1 MYDTFKFIEEYRG
14 KLYSGDVPTLPEL
27 FLISVARFPER
38 RCFTA
43 YTPDEK
49 MLTYSETKDK
59 IYKLAGSL
67 IDSGLEKG
75 DRVALTGK
83 NSPEWA
89 VSYLA
94 VLTAG
99 GIVVPIDYM
108 MSESEM
114 ENLISFSESRFLIVD
129 EEKYDTLLMDKKSE
143 YVRYS
148 LSENKD
154 NYVYNVSGSVPE
166 KPVSL
171 SPDDTAAILF
181 TSGTTGIPK
190 GVMLSHSN
198 FVNDAL
204 LAQGNLNIYHTDV
217 FYALLPLH
225 HSYSML
231 AVFIETIACGAE
243 LVFAAKLVV
252 KQILSDLKQ
261 ANVTMFLGVPMLFNR
276 ILKGILKG
284 IKEKGIAVYLVL
296 RLLMSFSGFIK
307 RVFNVNIGK
316 KLFKT
321 VLDKASLSSIRICI
335 SGGGPLPSSTFN
347 IYNQM
352 GLDFVQGYGLTET
365 SPIAALNPVEHFKI
379 KSVGKIIPGID
390 VKILDPDSEGRG
402 EIAIKG
408 PIVMQGY
415 YKNPEATKEVMTDD
429 GYFLTGDAGY
439 LDSENYLYLTG
450 RKKSLI
456 VTEGGK
462 NVFPEEIEDR
472 FQLYDEVEQ
481 ILVKGY
487 IKDKKN
493 RTEEIEA
500 LIYPSEDFRIGRN
513 GEEIEGRMNEIV
525 HAVNKDLQPYMRITR
540 IRVLDEALEMTT
552 TKKIKRF
559 KVKD

>member
-1 MYDTFKFIEEYRG
+1 M
-14 KLYSGDVPTLPEL
+14 
-27 FLISVARFPER
+27 
-38 RCFTA
+38 
-43 YTPDEK
+43 
-49 MLTYSETKDK
+49 
-59 IYKLAGSL
+59 L
-67 IDSGLEKG
+67 IDSGLRKG
-75 DRVALTGK
+75 DRVVLKGK
-83 NSPEWA
+83 NSPELA

-108 MSESEM
+108 MSDHEIETLA
-114 ENLISFSESRFLIVD
+114 EFSESSFLIID
-129 EEKYDTLLMDKKSE
+129 EEKYDSVLKGKGADI
-143 YVRYS
+143 VRYS
-148 LSENKD
+148 LSPGKD
-154 NYVYNVSGSVPE
+154 NYVFDASSSSIESPVPLE
-166 KPVSL
+166 VEE
-171 SPDDTAAILF
+171 TAAILY
-181 TSGTTGIPK
+181 TSGTTGTPK

-198 FVNDAL
+198 LVNDAL
-204 LAQGNLNIYHTDV
+204 LAQGNLTLYHTDV

-225 HSYSML
+225 HSYTML
-231 AVFIETIACGAE
+231 AVFIESIACGAE
-243 LVFAAKLVV
+243 VVFAAKLVV
-252 KQILSDLKQ
+252 KQILSDLKT
-261 ANVTMFLGVPMLFNR
+261 AKVTMFLGVPMLFNR

-284 IKEKGIAVYLVL
+284 IKEKGIAVYFIM
-296 RLLMSFSGFIK
+296 RIFMSLMGFIK
-307 RVFNVNIGK
+307 RLFNVNIGK

-352 GLDFVQGYGLTET
+352 GLDFIQGYGLTET
-365 SPIAALNPVEHFKI
+365 SPIAALNPKEHFKI
-379 KSVGKIIPGID
+379 KSVGKIIPGVD
-390 VKILDPDSEGRG
+390 VKILDPDADGRG

-415 YKNPEATKEVMTDD
+415 YRNPEATAEVMTEE
-429 GYFLTGDAGY
+429 GYFLTGDVGY

-462 NVFPEEIEDR
+462 NVFPEEIEDC

-493 RTEEIEA
+493 MTEEIEA
-500 LIYPSEDFRIGRN
+500 LFYPSEDFSKGRSA
-513 GEEIEGRMNEIV
+513 EEIENRMNEIV
-525 HAVNKDLQPYMRITR
+525 HEVNRDLQPYMRITR
-540 IRVLDEALEMTT
+540 IRVLDEPLEMTT

>member
-1 MYDTFKFIEEYRG
+1 MIDTFKFLEDFRG
-14 KLYSGDVPTLPEL
+14 KLFTGELPTLMEL
-27 FLISVARFPER
+27 FLVSEARFPDR
-38 RCFTA
+38 KCFTTYFPQKKTLSFKEA
-43 YTPDEK
+43 KEK
-49 MLTYSETKDK
+49 
-59 IYKLAGSL
+59 IFQLAGSL
-67 IDSGLEKG
+67 VDSGLKKG
-75 DRVALTGK
+75 DRVVLRGK

-99 GIVVPIDYM
+99 GIIVPVDYM
-108 MSESEM
+108 MSDKEIET
-114 ENLISFSESRFLIVD
+114 LAKFSESRFIIID
-129 EEKYDTLLMDKKSE
+129 EEKYDSVMTGSE

-148 LSENKD
+148 LSENKA
-154 NYVYNVSGSVPE
+154 NYIYNASSSASYDF
-166 KPVSL
+166 PVKL
-171 SPDDTAAILF
+171 KIEDTAAILY
-181 TSGTTGIPK
+181 TSGTTGTPK

-204 LAQGNLNIYHTDV
+204 LAQANLNIYHTDV

-225 HSYSML
+225 HSYTML
-231 AVFIETIACGAE
+231 AVFIESIACGAE
-243 LVFAAKLVV
+243 IVFAAKLVV
-252 KQILSDLKQ
+252 KQILSDLKT
-261 ANVTMFLGVPMLFNR
+261 AKVTMFLGVPMLFNR

-284 IKEKGIAVYLVL
+284 IKEKGAAVYLIM
-296 RLLMSFSGFIK
+296 RLLMGLSGFIK
-307 RVFNVNIGK
+307 KVFNINIGK

-335 SGGGPLPSSTFN
+335 SGGGPLPASTFN

-352 GLDFVQGYGLTET
+352 GIDFVQGYGLTET
-365 SPIAALNPVEHFKI
+365 SPIAALNPTDHFKI
-379 KSVGKIIPGID
+379 KSVGKIIPKVD
-390 VKILDPDSEGRG
+390 VKIIDSDSEGRG

-415 YKNPEATKEVMTDD
+415 YKNPEATQEVMTED
-429 GYFLTGDAGY
+429 GYFLTGDSGY

-462 NVFPEEIEDR
+462 NVFPEEIEAC

-487 IKDKKN
+487 IKDKKYM
-493 RTEEIEA
+493 TEEIEA
-500 LIYPSEDFRIGRN
+500 LLYPSEDLRKEKTA
-513 GEEIEGRMNEIV
+513 EEIERRINEIV
-525 HAVNKDLQPYMRITR
+525 HTVNKELLPYMRITR
-540 IRVLDEALEMTT
+540 VRVLKEALEMTT

>member
-1 MYDTFKFIEEYRG
+1 MYDTFKFLEEFRG
-14 KLYSGDVPTLPEL
+14 KLFSGDVPTLPEL
-27 FLISVARFPER
+27 FLITAARFPGR

-43 YTPDEK
+43 YLPEEK
-49 MLTYSETKDK
+49 TLIYKETKEK
-59 IYKLAGSL
+59 IYRLAGSL

-75 DRVALTGK
+75 DRVVLSGK
-83 NSPEWA
+83 NSPEWSI
-89 VSYLA
+89 SYLA

-99 GIVVPIDYM
+99 GIVVPVDYM
-108 MSESEM
+108 LSDSEIET
-114 ENLISFSESRFLIVD
+114 LIEFSDSRILIID
-129 EEKYDTLLMDKKSE
+129 EEKYDSLMKGKDADL
-143 YVRYS
+143 VRYS
-148 LSENKD
+148 LSENKE
-154 NYVYNVSGSVPE
+154 NYVYNAEGKILE

-171 SPDDTAAILF
+171 IPDDTAAILF
-181 TSGTTGIPK
+181 TSGTTGTPK

-198 FVNDAL
+198 FVKDAL
-204 LAQGNLNIYHTDV
+204 LSQGNLKVLPEDV

-225 HSYSML
+225 HSYTML
-231 AVFIETIACGAE
+231 AVFIEAIASGSE
-243 LVFAAKLVV
+243 VVFAAKLVV
-252 KQILSDLKQ
+252 TQILSDLKR
-261 ANVTMFLGVPMLFNR
+261 AKVTMFLGVPMLFNR

-284 IKEKGIAVYLVL
+284 IKSKGIAVYFIM
-296 RLLMSFSGFIK
+296 RLLMIFSGFVK

-365 SPIAALNPVEHFKI
+365 SPIAALNPTEHFKI
-379 KSVGKIIPGID
+379 KSVGKIIPGVE

-415 YKNPEATKEVMTDD
+415 YKNPEETAKVMTDD
-429 GYFLTGDAGY
+429 GYFLTGDVGY

-450 RKKSLI
+450 RQKSLI

-493 RTEEIEA
+493 MTEEIEA
-500 LIYPSEDFRIGRN
+500 LFYPAEDLRN
-513 GEEIEGRMNEIV
+513 GKSAEEIEKRMNEIT
-525 HAVNKDLQPYMRITR
+525 HEVNKDLQSYMRITR
-540 IRVLDEALEMTT
+540 VRVLDNPLEMTT

>member
-1 MYDTFKFIEEYRG
+1 MNDTLKFLEEYRG
-14 KLYSGDVPTLPEL
+14 KIFNGEIPTLPEL
-27 FLISVARFPER
+27 FLVSEARYPDR
-38 RCFTA
+38 RCFT
-43 YTPDEK
+43 
-49 MLTYSETKDK
+49 TYSPVEKSLNYSEVKEK
-59 IYKLAGSL
+59 IFRLAGSL
-67 IDSGLEKG
+67 VSSGLDKG
-75 DRVALTGK
+75 DRVALSGK

-94 VLTAG
+94 VLAAG

-114 ENLISFSESRFLIVD
+114 ENLIEFSECRILIVD
-129 EEKYDTLLMDKKSE
+129 EEKYESLMSE
-143 YVRYS
+143 KNNIKRYS
-148 LSENKD
+148 LSPSKD
-154 NYVYNVSGSVPE
+154 NYVYDAVGH
-166 KPVSL
+166 KLDTPVSL
-171 SPDDTAAILF
+171 DPDDTAAILF
-181 TSGTTGIPK
+181 TSGTTGTPK
-190 GVMLSHSN
+190 GVVLSHSN
-198 FVNDAL
+198 FVYDAL
-204 LAQGNLNIYHTDV
+204 LAQGNLKIYHTDV

-231 AVFIETIACGAE
+231 AVFLETIACGAE
-243 LVFAAKLVV
+243 CVFAAKLVV

-261 ANVTMFLGVPMLFNR
+261 AKVTMFLGVPMLFNR

-284 IKEKGIAVYLVL
+284 IREKGIPVYLVL
-296 RLLMSFSGFIK
+296 RLLMNFSGFVK

-316 KLFKT
+316 KLFKS

-335 SGGGPLPSSTFN
+335 SGGGPLPASTFN

-390 VKILDPDSEGRG
+390 VRILDPDSEGRG

-415 YKNPEATKEVMTDD
+415 YRNPEATAEVMTEE
-429 GYFLTGDAGY
+429 GYFLTGDVGY

-462 NVFPEEIEDR
+462 NVFPEEIEDK

-487 IKDKKN
+487 IKRQKKHDRGDRGSFLSFRRVQN
-493 RTEEIEA
+493 RKN
-500 LIYPSEDFRIGRN
+500 GR
-513 GEEIEGRMNEIV
+513 G
-525 HAVNKDLQPYMRITR
+525 D
-540 IRVLDEALEMTT
+540 
-552 TKKIKRF
+552 
-559 KVKD
+559 

>member
-1 MYDTFKFIEEYRG
+1 MLDTFQFLEEFRG
-14 KLYSGDVPTLPEL
+14 KLFSGDIPTLPEL
-27 FLISVARFPER
+27 FLVTEARFSER

-43 YTPDEK
+43 YLPE
-49 MLTYSETKDK
+49 ETTLSFREAKEK

-67 IDSGLEKG
+67 LNKGLKKG
-75 DRVALTGK
+75 DRVVLSGK

-89 VSYLA
+89 ISYLA

-108 MSESEM
+108 MSDKEIEM
-114 ENLISFSESRFLIVD
+114 LTEFSESRFLIID
-129 EEKYDTLLMDKKSE
+129 EEKYDSVMKGKDSDLI
-143 YVRYS
+143 RYS
-148 LSENKD
+148 LSDKKD
-154 NYVYNVSGSVPE
+154 NYVYDAEGSSLEAPVP
-166 KPVSL
+166 L
-171 SPDDTAAILF
+171 DINDTAAILY
-181 TSGTTGIPK
+181 TSGTTGTPK

-204 LAQGNLNIYHTDV
+204 LAQGNLHIYHTDV

-225 HSYSML
+225 HSYTML
-231 AVFIETIACGAE
+231 AVFIESIACGAE
-243 LVFAAKLVV
+243 VVFAAKLVV
-252 KQILSDLKQ
+252 KQILSDLKT
-261 ANVTMFLGVPMLFNR
+261 ARVTMFLGVPMLFNR

-284 IKEKGIAVYLVL
+284 IREKGLAVYFIL
-296 RLLMSFSGFIK
+296 RVLMSFSGFIK
-307 RVFNVNIGK
+307 RVFNINIGK

-321 VLDKASLSSIRICI
+321 VLDKASLSTIRICI

-379 KSVGKIIPGID
+379 KSVGKIIPGVD
-390 VKILDPDSEGRG
+390 VKIIDPDPEGRG

-415 YKNPEATKEVMTDD
+415 YRNPEATAEVMTDD

-462 NVFPEEIEDR
+462 NVFPEEIEDC

-493 RTEEIEA
+493 MTEEIEA
-500 LIYPSEDFRIGRN
+500 LFYPSEDFRN
-513 GEEIEGRMNEIV
+513 GKSAEEIEERMNEIV
-525 HAVNKDLQPYMRITR
+525 RIVNKDLQSYMRITR
-540 IRVLDEALEMTT
+540 IKVLDEPLEMTT

>member
-1 MYDTFKFIEEYRG
+1 MLETFKFLDEYRG
-14 KLYSGDVPTLPEL
+14 KIFSGDIPTLAEL
-27 FLISVARFPER
+27 FLVTEARFSDR

-43 YTPDEK
+43 YTPEEK
-49 MLTYSETKDK
+49 TLTYREAKEK
-59 IYKLAGSL
+59 IFKLAGSL
-67 IDSGLEKG
+67 IASGLEKG
-75 DRVALTGK
+75 DKVVLSGK

-108 MSESEM
+108 MSEKEI
-114 ENLISFSESRFLIVD
+114 EILAEFSESRFLIID
-129 EEKYDTLLMDKKSE
+129 EEKYDSVMQGKDL
-143 YVRYS
+143 VRYS
-148 LSENKD
+148 LSPKKD
-154 NYVYNVSGSVPE
+154 NYVYDAAGSPLESPVP
-166 KPVSL
+166 L
-171 SPDDTAAILF
+171 SVDDTAAILY
-181 TSGTTGIPK
+181 TSGTTGTPK

-198 FVNDAL
+198 FVNDSL
-204 LAQGNLNIYHTDV
+204 LAQGNLIVYHTDV

-225 HSYSML
+225 HSYTML
-231 AVFIETIACGAE
+231 AVFIVSITSGAE
-243 LVFAAKLVV
+243 IVFAAKLVV
-252 KQILSDLKQ
+252 KQILSDLKT
-261 ANVTMFLGVPMLFNR
+261 AKVTMFLGVPMLFNR

-284 IKEKGIAVYLVL
+284 IKEKGIAVYFIM
-296 RLLMSFSGFIK
+296 RILMSFSGFIK

-321 VLDKASLSSIRICI
+321 VLEKASLSSIRICI

-365 SPIAALNPVEHFKI
+365 SPIAALNPTEHFKI
-379 KSVGKIIPGID
+379 KSVGKIIPGVD
-390 VKILDPDSEGRG
+390 VKIIDPDSEGRG

-415 YKNPEATKEVMTDD
+415 YKNPEATAEVMTED
-429 GYFLTGDAGY
+429 GYFLTGDVGY

-462 NVFPEEIEDR
+462 NVFPEEIEDC
-472 FQLYDEVEQ
+472 FQLFDEVEQ

-493 RTEEIEA
+493 MTEEIEA
-500 LIYPSEDFRIGRN
+500 LFYPSEEFRTGRSE
-513 GEEIEGRMNEIV
+513 EEIENRMNEIV
-525 HAVNKDLQPYMRITR
+525 HIVNKDLQPYMRITR
-540 IRVLDEALEMTT
+540 IKILDKPLEMTT

-559 KVKD
+559 KVKDL

>member
-1 MYDTFKFIEEYRG
+1 MYDTFKFLEEFRG
-14 KLYSGDVPTLPEL
+14 KLFSGDVPTLPEL
-27 FLISVARFPER
+27 FLITAARFPDR

-43 YTPDEK
+43 YLPEEK
-49 MLTYSETKDK
+49 TLTYKETKEK
-59 IYKLAGSL
+59 IFRLAGSL
-67 IDSGLEKG
+67 LASGLEKG
-75 DRVALTGK
+75 DRVVLSGK
-83 NSPEWA
+83 NSPEWSI
-89 VSYLA
+89 SYLA

-99 GIVVPIDYM
+99 GIVVPVDYM
-108 MSESEM
+108 LSDSEIET
-114 ENLISFSESRFLIVD
+114 LIAFSDSRILIID
-129 EEKYDTLLMDKKSE
+129 EEKYDSLMKGKDADLI
-143 YVRYS
+143 RYS
-148 LSENKD
+148 LSENKE
-154 NYVYNVSGSVPE
+154 NYVYNAEGKILE
-166 KPVSL
+166 RPVSL
-171 SPDDTAAILF
+171 IPDDTAAILF
-181 TSGTTGIPK
+181 TSGTTGTPK

-198 FVNDAL
+198 FVKDAL
-204 LAQGNLNIYHTDV
+204 LSQGNLKVLPEDV

-225 HSYSML
+225 HSYTML
-231 AVFIETIACGAE
+231 AVFIEAIASGSE
-243 LVFAAKLVV
+243 VVFAAKLVV
-252 KQILSDLKQ
+252 TQILSDLKR
-261 ANVTMFLGVPMLFNR
+261 AKVTMFLGVPMLFNR

-284 IKEKGIAVYLVL
+284 IKSKGIAVYFIM
-296 RLLMSFSGFIK
+296 RLLMIFSGFIK

-365 SPIAALNPVEHFKI
+365 SPIAALNPTEHFKI
-379 KSVGKIIPGID
+379 KSVGKIIPGVE

-415 YKNPEATKEVMTDD
+415 YKNPEETAKVMTAD
-429 GYFLTGDAGY
+429 GYFLTGDVGY

-450 RKKSLI
+450 RQKSLI

-493 RTEEIEA
+493 MTEEIEA
-500 LIYPSEDFRIGRN
+500 LFYPAEDLRN
-513 GEEIEGRMNEIV
+513 GKSAEEIEKRMNEIT
-525 HAVNKDLQPYMRITR
+525 HEVNKDLQSYMRITR
-540 IRVLDEALEMTT
+540 VRVLDNPLEMTT

>member
-1 MYDTFKFIEEYRG
+1 MYDTFKFLEEFRG
-14 KLYSGDVPTLPEL
+14 KLFSGDVPTLPEL
-27 FLISVARFPER
+27 FLITAARFPGR

-43 YTPDEK
+43 YLPEEK
-49 MLTYSETKDK
+49 TLTYKETKEK
-59 IYKLAGSL
+59 IYRLAGSL
-67 IDSGLEKG
+67 LDSGLEKG
-75 DRVALTGK
+75 ARVVLSGK
-83 NSPEWA
+83 NSPEWSI
-89 VSYLA
+89 SYLA

-99 GIVVPIDYM
+99 GIVVPVDYM
-108 MSESEM
+108 LSDSEIET
-114 ENLISFSESRFLIVD
+114 LIEFSDSRILIID
-129 EEKYDTLLMDKKSE
+129 EEKYDSLMKGEDADL
-143 YVRYS
+143 VRYS
-148 LSENKD
+148 LSENKE
-154 NYVYNVSGSVPE
+154 NYVYNAEGKILE
-166 KPVSL
+166 RPVSL
-171 SPDDTAAILF
+171 IPDDTAAILF
-181 TSGTTGIPK
+181 TSGTTGTPK

-198 FVNDAL
+198 FVKDAL
-204 LAQGNLNIYHTDV
+204 LSQGNLKVLPEDV

-225 HSYSML
+225 HSYTML
-231 AVFIETIACGAE
+231 AVFIEAIASGSE
-243 LVFAAKLVV
+243 VVFAAKLVV
-252 KQILSDLKQ
+252 TQILSDLKR
-261 ANVTMFLGVPMLFNR
+261 AKVTMFLGVPMLFNR

-284 IKEKGIAVYLVL
+284 IKSKGIAVYFIM
-296 RLLMSFSGFIK
+296 RLLMIFSGFVK

-365 SPIAALNPVEHFKI
+365 SPIAALNPTEHFKI
-379 KSVGKIIPGID
+379 KSVGKIIPGVE

-415 YKNPEATKEVMTDD
+415 YKNPEETAKVMTDD
-429 GYFLTGDAGY
+429 GYFLTGDVGY

-450 RKKSLI
+450 RQKSLI

-493 RTEEIEA
+493 MTEEIEA
-500 LIYPSEDFRIGRN
+500 LFYPAEDLRN
-513 GEEIEGRMNEIV
+513 GKSAEEIEKRMNEIT
-525 HAVNKDLQPYMRITR
+525 HEVNKNLQSYMRITR
-540 IRVLDEALEMTT
+540 VRVLDNPLEMTT

>member
-1 MYDTFKFIEEYRG
+1 MLDTFKFLENYRG
-14 KLYSGDVPTLPEL
+14 KLFTGSIPTLPEL
-27 FLISVARFPER
+27 FLVSQARFPDS

-43 YTPDEK
+43 YSPEEK
-49 MLTYSETKDK
+49 TLNYSEAKEK
-59 IYKLAGSL
+59 IFKLAGSL
-67 IDSGLEKG
+67 LDDGLKKG
-75 DRVALTGK
+75 DRVFLTGK

-99 GIVVPIDYM
+99 GIVVPVDYM
-108 MSESEM
+108 MPENEM
-114 ENLISFSESRFLIVD
+114 ENLISFSESRILIVD
-129 EEKYDTLLMDKKSE
+129 EEKYATLMKDSGSSII
-143 YVRYS
+143 RYS
-148 LSENKD
+148 LSEKKD
-154 NYVYNVSGSVPE
+154 NYVYNVSASVPE
-166 KPVSL
+166 KPVDISV
-171 SPDDTAAILF
+171 DDTAAILF
-181 TSGTTGIPK
+181 TSGTTGTPK
-190 GVMLSHSN
+190 GVVLSHSN

-231 AVFIETIACGAE
+231 AVFIETIATGAE
-243 LVFAAKLVV
+243 VVFAAKLVV
-252 KQILSDLKQ
+252 KQILSDLKT
-261 ANVTMFLGVPMLFNR
+261 AKVTMFLGVPMLFNR

-284 IKEKGIAVYLVL
+284 IKEKGIAVYLIM
-296 RLLMSFSGFIK
+296 RILMSFSGFIK

-379 KSVGKIIPGID
+379 KSVGKIIPGVD
-390 VKILDPDSEGRG
+390 VKILDKDSDGRG

-429 GYFLTGDAGY
+429 GYFLTGDVGY

-462 NVFPEEIEDR
+462 NVFPEEIEDL

-500 LIYPSEDFRIGRN
+500 LFYPSEDFSKSRTA
-513 GEEIEGRMNEIV
+513 EEIEARMNEIV
-525 HAVNKDLQPYMRITR
+525 HEVNKDLQSYMRITR
-540 IRVLDEALEMTT
+540 IRVLDEALEMTS

>member
-1 MYDTFKFIEEYRG
+1 MVDTFKFLEEFRG
-14 KLYSGDVPTLPEL
+14 KLFSGEVPTLPEL
-27 FLISVARFPER
+27 FLVSEARFPDR

-43 YTPDEK
+43 YSPEEK
-49 MLTYSETKDK
+49 TLSFRDAKEK

-67 IDSGLEKG
+67 IDAGLNKG
-75 DRVALTGK
+75 DRVVLSGK

-99 GIVVPIDYM
+99 GVVVPIDYM
-108 MSESEM
+108 MSDKEIETLT
-114 ENLISFSESRFLIVD
+114 EFSESRILIID
-129 EEKYDTLLMDKKSE
+129 EEKYDSVMKGKDTGLVRFSLSDKKE
-143 YVRYS
+143 
-148 LSENKD
+148 
-154 NYVYNVSGSVPE
+154 NYVYDAEGSSLE
-166 KPVSL
+166 APVFL
-171 SPDDTAAILF
+171 DINDTAAILY
-181 TSGTTGIPK
+181 TSGTTGTPK

-225 HSYSML
+225 HSYTML
-231 AVFIETIACGAE
+231 AVFIESIACGAE
-243 LVFAAKLVV
+243 VVFAAKLVV
-252 KQILSDLKQ
+252 KQILSDLKT
-261 ANVTMFLGVPMLFNR
+261 AKVTMFLGVPMLFNR

-284 IKEKGIAVYLVL
+284 IREKGLAVYLIL
-296 RLLMSFSGFIK
+296 RLLMNFSGFIK

-321 VLDKASLSSIRICI
+321 VLDKASLSTIRICI

-365 SPIAALNPVEHFKI
+365 SPIAALNPTEHFKI
-379 KSVGKIIPGID
+379 KSVGKIIPGVD
-390 VKILDPDSEGRG
+390 VKIIDPDSDGRG

-415 YKNPEATKEVMTDD
+415 YKNPEATAEVMTAD

-462 NVFPEEIEDR
+462 NVFPEEIEDC

-493 RTEEIEA
+493 MTEEIEA
-500 LIYPSEDFRIGRN
+500 LFYPSEEFRN
-513 GEEIEGRMNEIV
+513 GKSAEEIEARMNEIV
-525 HAVNKDLQPYMRITR
+525 RIVNKDLQSYMRITR
-540 IRVLDEALEMTT
+540 IRVLDEPLEMTT